1 MYQKGQID
9 ATTAMQMLVDLSAP
23 VGLKPCDKGNG
34 GNVDGGSSKRKPSP
48 HVPSESDEDDDHAA
62 LENEVDAANMDSM
75 LDQDM
80 MSISTYQPSYFYL
93 PIFCCKDSQ
102 SNRPG
107 PVSHS
112 FLVDSSS
119 GASKETKVK
128 NALKA
133 KLRRLCELKKGKK
146 LQVPEW
152 LHKKWL
158 EEKGNHREMALAYK
172 NANFDKD
179 LIPQFKPSH

>member
-9 ATTAMQMLVDLSAP
+9 ATTAMKMLVDLSAP
-23 VGLKPCDKGNG
+23 VGLESCDNGNLD
-34 GNVDGGSSKRKPSP
+34 VGSRKRKPSP
-48 HVPSESDEDDDHAA
+48 DVPSESEDDDGA
-62 LENEVDAANMDSM
+62 LENELDGAVMDSL

-93 PIFCCKDSQ
+93 FSFVVKKYVCSNITFIF
-102 SNRPG
+102 PA
-107 PVSHS
+107 V
-112 FLVDSSS
+112 
-119 GASKETKVK
+119 ASKDIKAK

-152 LHKKWL
+152 LHKKWV
-158 EEKGNHREMALAYK
+158 EEKGNHLEMAMAYK

-179 LIPQFKPSH
+179 PIPQFESTHWYQGSTM

>member
-9 ATTAMQMLVDLSAP
+9 ATTAMKMLVDLSAP
-23 VGLKPCDKGNG
+23 VGVEPCDNR
-34 GNVDGGSSKRKPSP
+34 NLDVGSRKRKSSP
-48 HVPSESDEDDDHAA
+48 AVPSESEDDDA
-62 LENEVDAANMDSM
+62 LEAELDTAVMDSL

-80 MSISTYQPSYFYL
+80 MSISFYINISTFL
-93 PIFCCKDSQ
+93 FLSTLVCCKEIRLFQ
-102 SNRPG
+102 YHIHLWLTPA
-107 PVSHS
+107 V
-112 FLVDSSS
+112 
-119 GASKETKVK
+119 ASKDTKTK

-158 EEKGNHREMALAYK
+158 EEKGNHLEMAMAHK

-179 LIPQFKPSH
+179 PIPQCESTH